1 MILIFDLDGTLL
13 NTIDDLGYACNYA
26 LEQTGYPTHPIAD
39 YPRMV
44 GNGINN
50 LIRRALPE
58 AERTEA
64 NILRVRANFVPYYDD
79 HNCDCTRPY
88 EGIPEL
94 LNSLKAQGHQLAVAS
109 NKYQAATE
117 KIVTRFFPGI
127 FDVILGER
135 EGVERKPN
143 PQIVYD
149 ILTFT
154 NNHLPISIH
163 QSPLYIGD
171 SLVDRDTAQNA
182 NVPFIAC
189 SWGFVPRAQLVE
201 AGVTRIIDK
210 PEELLLDVYVQQ
222 EILPQYDA
230 FDGGHKRDH
239 AETVIRESIK
249 LARANH
255 ADETMAYVIAA
266 YHDLGLKFDREKHH
280 IHSGQILMADEHL
293 RKWFSE
299 EQLLTM
305 RDAVEDHRAS
315 GKNPPRT
322 IYGAIVAEADR
333 QIDPLTVIHRTM
345 AYSQKLYPDGD
356 FDTLYQRSLDHL
368 HEKYAEGGYLKL
380 WLNSERNVQG
390 LAQLRAMIH
399 NEQELRRLCREW
411 FDNEIISDR
420 QEKVLRYLDEHN
432 IPFTTYNHP
441 EGKTIEEAKRWWHDD
456 GSIHCKNIFMRN
468 HKGDQHYLIC
478 FPCDYDL
485 AIHDIEHWLKDV
497 LVSQG
502 LRAPGKL
509 SFASPERM
517 MRYLGLEPG
526 SVSPFGLINDTEHH
540 VILFLDSRLKDAES
554 LSFHPNDCR
563 GTVVIS
569 QAAFQ
574 QYLSCVGNKVEYI
587 QTT

>member
-1 MILIFDLDGTLL
+1 MTIIFDLDGTLL

-26 LEQTGYPTHPIAD
+26 LEQTGYQTHKIED

-58 AERTEA
+58 SERSDE
-64 NILRVRANFVPYYDD
+64 NILRVRTYFVPYYNA
-79 HNCDCTRPY
+79 HNCDYTRPY

-94 LNSLKAQGHQLAVAS
+94 LATLKSQGHQLAVAS
-109 NKYQAATE
+109 NKYQAATG
-117 KIVTRFFPGI
+117 KIVNHFFPGI

-135 EGVERKPN
+135 EGIERKPN

-149 ILTFT
+149 ILSTF
-154 NNHLPISIH
+154 NYKLDDFSQLSSLNSQLI
-163 QSPLYIGD
+163 YVGD

-182 NVPFIAC
+182 NVPFVAC
-189 SWGFVPRAQLVE
+189 SWGFVSRDALIE
-201 AGVTRIIDK
+201 AGVTHIID
-210 PEELLLDVYVQQ
+210 Q
-222 EILPQYDA
+222 PQDLIHYMNEM
-230 FDGGHKRDH
+230 
-239 AETVIRESIK
+239 ET
-249 LARANH
+249 
-255 ADETMAYVIAA
+255 Y
-266 YHDLGLKFDREKHH
+266 
-280 IHSGQILMADEHL
+280 
-293 RKWFSE
+293 
-299 EQLLTM
+299 
-305 RDAVEDHRAS
+305 
-315 GKNPPRT
+315 
-322 IYGAIVAEADR
+322 
-333 QIDPLTVIHRTM
+333 
-345 AYSQKLYPDGD
+345 
-356 FDTLYQRSLDHL
+356 
-368 HEKYAEGGYLKL
+368 
-380 WLNSERNVQG
+380 
-390 LAQLRAMIH
+390 
-399 NEQELRRLCREW
+399 
-411 FDNEIISDR
+411 EIISDR
-420 QEKVLRYLDEHN
+420 QERVLRYLDEHH

-441 EGKTIEEAKRWWHDD
+441 EGKTIEEAKRSWHDD
-456 GSIHCKNIFMRN
+456 GSILCKNIFMRN

-502 LRAPGKL
+502 LKAPGKL

-526 SVSPFGLINDTEHH
+526 SVSPFGLINDTDHH

-563 GTVVIS
+563 GTIVVS

-587 QTT
+587 TTF